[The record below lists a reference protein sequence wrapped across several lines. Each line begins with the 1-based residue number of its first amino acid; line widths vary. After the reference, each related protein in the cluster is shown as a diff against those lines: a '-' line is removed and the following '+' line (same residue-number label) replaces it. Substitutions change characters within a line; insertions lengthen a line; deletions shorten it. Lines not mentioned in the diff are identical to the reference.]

1 MKQILL
7 AFQFLTI
14 LPVRVNGDVSEKEIA
29 QSAAFFPLAGA
40 FQGLLG
46 VLSAMLFLKIF
57 SPEIAAGLIIS
68 ILIMSNGGFHL
79 DGLADT
85 FDALSVK
92 STGDRETDIEKRLV
106 VMKDSTTGAIGVVAI
121 VSVILL
127 KCLFISSLLTNLSN
141 PSLCVRGV
149 TVYSML
155 FLMPVFSK
163 WIMVIAMH
171 HGTSA
176 RQDGLGRIFLN
187 NVKIN
192 TVVFSSLLVI
202 VLYILIAELHL
213 LRVYRTGSVTLF
225 IALFALLYIFGFMTV
240 KFCNKKFNGLTGD
253 NLGALSEISEI
264 LFLMVITVWS
274 QHFI

>member
-1 MKQILL
+1 MKQLLL

-14 LPVRVNGDVSEKEIA
+14 VPVRVNDGVSEKEIA

-40 FQGLLG
+40 FQGLLAL
-46 VLSAMLFLKIF
+46 LSAMLFLKIF
-57 SPEIAAGLIIS
+57 SSEIAAGLTIS
-68 ILIMSNGGFHL
+68 VLIMSNGGFHL

-85 FDALSVK
+85 FDAIAVK
-92 STGDRETDIEKRLV
+92 STGNAAQDIEKRLA

-127 KCLFISSLLTNLSN
+127 KFLFISSLFTNS
-141 PSLCVRGV
+141 SIF

-163 WIMVIAMH
+163 WIMVTAMH

-187 NVKIN
+187 NVNMN

-213 LRVYRTGSVTLF
+213 LKVYGTGSVTLF
-225 IALFALLYIFGFMTV
+225 IMLFALLYMFSFMTV

-264 LFLMVITVWS
+264 LFLMVITVWLR
-274 QHFI
+274 HFI